1 MPELS
6 AEDCGLIMAALEKY
20 AQDHPDPATAE
31 RCDALAEL
39 VASHGLA
46 LTEHAADRAE

>member
-6 AEDCGLIMAALEKY
+6 AEDCGLIIAALEEY
-20 AQDHPDPATAE
+20 AKDHPFPADAARCAE
-31 RCDALAEL
+31 LAEL